1 MMRVLLVDDEEPTR
15 QRLRDLMACFE
26 DLEIVGEAE
35 DGEQA
40 IERILAL
47 RPDLVFL
54 DVQMPGC
61 SGLEV
66 VNSLPIPRPKVIF
79 CTAFDQYA
87 VTAFDL
93 HAVDYILKPVN
104 RARLARAV
112 DRARRAVPEDGDSA
126 IERAVRNA
134 GGPPE
139 RILAKRGARFHVIP
153 RHEILYF
160 SAEDGLVR
168 LHTADQQFL
177 AEPTLA
183 ELEQRFEAAGFL
195 RISRTAIVR
204 LDAVAEVLPMVGGSG
219 EVAMKNGARL
229 EVSRRRF
236 KELLDALRGPHAN

>member
-15 QRLRDLMACFE
+15 DRLRFLLAGFE

-61 SGLEV
+61 TGLEV
-66 VNSLPIPRPKVIF
+66 VNSLPSPRPKIIF

-87 VTAFDL
+87 VAAFDL
-93 HAVDYILKPVN
+93 HAVDYILKPVS

-112 DRARRAVPEDGDSA
+112 DRARRAARADLDSA
-126 IERAVRNA
+126 IDGAVRSA
-134 GGPPE
+134 AGPPG

-153 RHEILYF
+153 QHEIFYF
-160 SAEDGLVR
+160 SAEGGLVR
-168 LHTADQQFL
+168 LHTADREFL
-177 AEPTLA
+177 VEPALA
-183 ELEQRFEAAGFL
+183 ELEQRFESAGFF

-204 LDAVAEVLPMVGGSG
+204 LDWVAEVMPLVGGYG
-219 EVAMKNGARL
+219 EVVLRNGARL

-236 KELLDALRGPHAN
+236 KELLDALRCQQTN

>member
-15 QRLRDLMACFE
+15 DRLRFLLGGFD
-26 DLEIVGEAE
+26 DVDIVGEAE

-40 IERILAL
+40 IERILEL

-61 SGLEV
+61 TGLEV
-66 VNSLPIPRPKVIF
+66 VNSLPSPRPKVVF

-93 HAVDYILKPVN
+93 HAVDYLLKPVS
-104 RARLARAV
+104 RVRLAKAL
-112 DRARRAVPEDGDSA
+112 DRVRRAASAGSESA
-126 IERAVRNA
+126 IDGAVRGA
-134 GGPPE
+134 ARTAR

-153 RHEILYF
+153 QHEVCYF
-160 SAEDGLVR
+160 SAEGGLVR

-177 AEPTLA
+177 AEPALA
-183 ELEQRFEAAGFL
+183 ELEQRLEPGSFF

-204 LDAVAEVLPMVGGSG
+204 LDGVAEVMPLTGGYG
-219 EVAMKNGARL
+219 EVVLKNGARL

-236 KELLDALRGPHAN
+236 KELLDALRGQQPG